1 MDLRT
6 KNSSK
11 RFKGRL
17 KNRFRDHSLKSPTF
31 FSILPNIITILA
43 LCSGLSAIR
52 FALIQ
57 KWEWA
62 VTAILLAAFLDM
74 MDGRLARL
82 LGSSSR
88 FGAEL
93 DSLADFVD
101 FGIAPAF
108 IVYFYSLHEWGTY
121 GWSVILFYSI
131 CMALRLARFNT
142 LLDEN
147 TPLWAQGFFTGVPAP
162 VAAILA
168 LSLIVLDLHF
178 DQTLSSTLMFAF
190 VMVSVGLLKISRI
203 PTFSMKKVKIPH
215 KFILPFLLFIVIT
228 VTCAFSAPWLTYLIV
243 VVIYLL
249 LIPLSILK
257 YRALEKQNTQQEPNE

>member
-62 VTAILLAAFLDM
+62 VTAILLAAFLDV

-82 LGSSSR
+82 LGSASR

-93 DSLADFVD
+93 DSLADFVN

-108 IVYFYSLHEWGTY
+108 IIYFYSLHEWGTY
-121 GWSVILFYSI
+121 GWSIILFYST

-142 LLDEN
+142 LLDE
-147 TPLWAQGFFTGVPAP
+147 TPLWDQGFFTGVPAP
-162 VAAILA
+162 AAAVLV

-178 DQTLSSTLMFAF
+178 NQTLSSAIMFAL
-190 VMVSVGLLKISRI
+190 VTVSVGLLKISRI
-203 PTFSMKKVKIPH
+203 PTFSIKKIKIPH

-257 YRALEKQNTQQEPNE
+257 YRALEKKNTQQETNE